1 MAQAVRFACRGCS
14 RAIEAWSDGNPYYF
28 DEGGEKRY
36 AYHPRH
42 DLLRRCVGND
52 VPHLCLGCGAAFNV
66 DSRTPVSECPECKSP
81 ELAQTYRLDGRPCP
95 YCKHGAFET
104 VPGFSAIS

>member
-1 MAQAVRFACRGCS
+1 MAQCVRFVCVACS

-28 DEGGEKRY
+28 DENGQKQY

-66 DSRTPVSECPECKSP
+66 DSRAPNGECPECKSA
-81 ELAQTYRLDGRPCP
+81 EFAETYHLDGRSCP
-95 YCKHGAFET
+95 YCKRGTFERDR
-104 VPGFSAIS
+104 GFFAIS